1 MKKRQWIVFAA
12 LLVFVISVAAAW
24 LIVCPHDPLFHG
36 KPESHWIEHLS
47 YRDEEQVKQWREFGS
62 AGVRVLV
69 RVLHVANRP
78 AA

>member
-1 MKKRQWIVFAA
+1 MKKRQWIAFAA

-24 LIVCPHDPLFHG
+24 LIVCPYDPLFHG

-69 RVLHVANRP
+69 RALHVANRP